1 MLIRLAPAI
10 IIINNFYQLT
20 STVKFKSASFNYT
33 RRLNET
39 NTWRLIIIK
48 ENINIHDNINLC
60 NSKAEALLYG
70 WSINIICD
78 CSHKK
83 LAGQNNTYV
92 YIMDLCMTTCIHVVC
107 LQEIKSHVTDW
118 RKSLVYLLCICNTC
132 MYVQQQYNHLL
143 KVTGN

>member
-1 MLIRLAPAI
+1 M
-10 IIINNFYQLT
+10 
-20 STVKFKSASFNYT
+20 
-33 RRLNET
+33 E
-39 NTWRLIIIK
+39 IIIK

-92 YIMDLCMTTCIHVVC
+92 YSVYHGPVYDYTHTCCM
-107 LQEIKSHVTDW
+107 SA
-118 RKSLVYLLCICNTC
+118 
-132 MYVQQQYNHLL
+132 
-143 KVTGN
+143 GN